1 MCAETS
7 PPDRPPERKVLQCLA
22 DAIRARRYSPRTQET
37 YRSWVIRYV
46 RYHRM
51 RHPAE
56 MGVEEVNRFLTH
68 LAVDQGCSASTQS
81 QARAALLF
89 LYRVVLGQ
97 EIEDAGRGD
106 AVIKGKAAK
115 RLPVVMTRQEAGR
128 VLRRMAG
135 IQRVVALVLYG
146 SGLRLSEALALRVK
160 DLDLERREI
169 MVRAG
174 KGGRDRVSVLP
185 GSIVP
190 ILRDRLVER
199 RALHEQDL
207 ARGTGWAALPGS
219 LARKTPRAGHTF
231 DWQFVFPASTTS
243 PDPATGAFGRHHL
256 HPSSVQRAVKT
267 AARRAGVTKPVSCH
281 TFRHSFATHL
291 LEDGYD
297 IRTIQELLGHRS
309 VRTTMIYTHVLN
321 HGGQG
326 VRSPLDTIWSTPLD
340 DPSA

>member
-68 LAVDQGCSASTQS
+68 LAVDQGCSASTHS

-89 LYRVVLGQ
+89 LHRVVLGQ

-135 IQRVVALVLYG
+135 IQRVAALVL
-146 SGLRLSEALALRVK
+146 
-160 DLDLERREI
+160 
-169 MVRAG
+169 
-174 KGGRDRVSVLP
+174 
-185 GSIVP
+185 
-190 ILRDRLVER
+190 
-199 RALHEQDL
+199 
-207 ARGTGWAALPGS
+207 
-219 LARKTPRAGHTF
+219 
-231 DWQFVFPASTTS
+231 
-243 PDPATGAFGRHHL
+243 
-256 HPSSVQRAVKT
+256 
-267 AARRAGVTKPVSCH
+267 
-281 TFRHSFATHL
+281 
-291 LEDGYD
+291 
-297 IRTIQELLGHRS
+297 
-309 VRTTMIYTHVLN
+309 
-321 HGGQG
+321 
-326 VRSPLDTIWSTPLD
+326 
-340 DPSA
+340 